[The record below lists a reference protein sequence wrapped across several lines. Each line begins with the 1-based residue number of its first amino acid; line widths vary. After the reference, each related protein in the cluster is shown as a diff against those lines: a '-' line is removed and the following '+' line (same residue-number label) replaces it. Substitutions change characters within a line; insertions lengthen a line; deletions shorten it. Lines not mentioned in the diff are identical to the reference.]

1 MVLIKISDF
10 PEFLKKSE
18 LYLSFENSENLDE
31 EVEIPEDKLSYSNII
46 NTLEDFIKLVD
57 CIGFFGLDVTQSII
71 DYYIHNSKEIIE
83 YYLIQ
88 KKDIND
94 NLELRKIFL
103 FLVEIELPIKFKSYD
118 QFISNYVIILLY
130 DIYPPENIINYVL
143 KYKNK
148 FLGYYYDFYEEN
160 KKLPPKFSF
169 WGSEDDYENFSYKE
183 FIISLYCQLND
194 YERIVFDIDISK
206 DLLKNDT
213 LRENTIFRLRFQLII
228 KINQNIIKSNYL
240 NIDGNSY
247 EEILNNFLPL
257 KDLYKNSENLDEEE
271 DINIGDI
278 NIGYYWDR
286 LEINNFKFYGNNFII
301 FVTFFNREGI
311 LDSLNNIYKK
321 VEQYLEKY
329 KNP

>member
-1 MVLIKISDF
+1 M
-10 PEFLKKSE
+10 
-18 LYLSFENSENLDE
+18 
-31 EVEIPEDKLSYSNII
+31 
-46 NTLEDFIKLVD
+46 
-57 CIGFFGLDVTQSII
+57 
-71 DYYIHNSKEIIE
+71 
-83 YYLIQ
+83 
-88 KKDIND
+88 
-94 NLELRKIFL
+94 KIFH
-103 FLVEIELPIKFKSYD
+103 
-118 QFISNYVIILLY
+118 
-130 DIYPPENIINYVL
+130 
-143 KYKNK
+143 
-148 FLGYYYDFYEEN
+148 
-160 KKLPPKFSF
+160 
-169 WGSEDDYENFSYKE
+169 
-183 FIISLYCQLND
+183 
-194 YERIVFDIDISK
+194 
-206 DLLKNDT
+206 
-213 LRENTIFRLRFQLII
+213 
-228 KINQNIIKSNYL
+228 IIKSNYL